1 MTDIEKVRKK
11 LDLIDSFVRE
21 LRVLARPEEI
31 ERDVR
36 EQRFVLHTLQLAIQA
51 ALDVASHI
59 VADDQLGEP
68 RQYRDLFLTLVEAGW
83 LPRELTEPLTQMA
96 GFRYIVVHGYEEV
109 DLATVRRSL
118 DRRLGDLNAFT
129 AGIRARLG

>member
-11 LDLIDSFVRE
+11 LALIDSFVRE

-83 LPRELTEPLTQMA
+83 LPRELAEPLTQMA
-96 GFRYIVVHGYEEV
+96 GFRNIVVHGYEEV
-109 DLATVRRSL
+109 DLATVRRIL

>member
-1 MTDIEKVRKK
+1 MTDLEKVRKK
-11 LDLIDSFVRE
+11 LALIDSFVRE

-36 EQRFVLHTLQLAIQA
+36 EERFVLHTLQLAIQA

-83 LPRELTEPLTQMA
+83 LPRELSEPLTQMA
-96 GFRYIVVHGYEEV
+96 GFRNLVVHGYEAI
-109 DLATVRRSL
+109 DLATVRRIL
-118 DRRLGDLNAFT
+118 DRRLGDLTAFT
-129 AGIRARLG
+129 AAVRSRLG

>member
-11 LDLIDSFVRE
+11 LALIDSFVRE

-51 ALDVASHI
+51 ALDIASHI

-109 DLATVRRSL
+109 DLATVQRVL
-118 DRRLGDLNAFT
+118 DRRLGDLTAFT
-129 AGIRARLG
+129 ASIRARLG